1 MHCPRFHPVFFL
13 LVSLLAGQ
21 GRLPAEERVSPAAPG
36 GNAPGMKGVVY
47 GFFDDKTGARIGR
60 LEIES
65 VGVEYQRRGFLR
77 VAWDPIVVLE
87 GVTLDISAGATWP
100 GAGVKIVDAL
110 RVTGRS
116 GASVLRRVR
125 LRIPGSPTPEITAA
139 TASLRTDGGLVLRDV
154 TAVASGGSAVEFAKG
169 DLCFWLAGARA
180 GQLVAIAAPEA
191 AVAQTFSA
199 KQTLAPPAP

>member
-1 MHCPRFHPVFFL
+1 MSCFRSASIFFL
-13 LVSLLAGQ
+13 LALLGAAQ
-21 GRLPAEERVSPAAPG
+21 ITLRAETPATPG
-36 GNAPGMKGVVY
+36 TNAPGMKGVVY

-77 VAWDPIVVLE
+77 VAWDPIVVLD
-87 GVTLDISAGATWP
+87 GVTLEISAGATWP
-100 GAGVKIVDAL
+100 DAGMKIIDAL

-154 TAVASGGSAVEFAKG
+154 TASASEGAAAESARG
-169 DLCFWLAGARA
+169 NLCLWLAGPRA
-180 GQLVAIAAPEA
+180 GQLVAMASTDA
-191 AVAQTFSA
+191 AVAQAFSA
-199 KQTLAPPAP
+199 KQILAPLAP